1 MKQINKITLFALCLL
16 CSLAAMGQT
25 EKKETPMN
33 RTVVVEKEYNPD
45 IMDASKVNVLPKVQ
59 DPTVAKKAI
68 EYNTSLLPFA
78 SLNYPMQPS
87 LMHLDQQK
95 YKAGYA
101 RLGYG
106 TNGNLDAKVAYLF
119 HLSDKDQLG
128 VLATLDGMNT
138 KIKVPS
144 FIDNKE
150 KIDWQSRYY
159 SSALNVNY
167 QHLFDKY
174 TFDAAVSMGLDNFN
188 YQAIGNN
195 ISSSTLALSDK
206 QRHSKWMFHT
216 GLKSLDKNLPLQF
229 AAETNILS
237 FQQAYPNSKEENIWQ
252 IKADVSGSLSQEQT
266 VGVVTQMD
274 NFFYSADGF
283 KNYSSLTF
291 NPYYRYVA
299 NHWDLRLGAHV
310 DFSLGPAKG
319 LEVSPDLLAQYVFSN
334 SYVAYAQLGG
344 GRVLNDF
351 RRIES
356 LSPYVPFLQYDNSY
370 TQLDFKLGLKS
381 YVGGGFWFDV
391 FSGYQSTSDDLCI
404 VGNLPRMVNADTKHF
419 YLGSVLK
426 YKFKDIID
434 VSMKEKFYSW
444 ENESDAILEMKPKFD
459 FQLDVAAQI
468 LPQLTANMNYQYVS
482 RPEVKLAQ
490 QVYVKQDPINELGL
504 GATYRL
510 YKELSLF
517 GKLNNLLNKSY
528 QNNYSYPTQGIH
540 FLIGASIRF

>member
-1 MKQINKITLFALCLL
+1 M
-16 CSLAAMGQT
+16 
-25 EKKETPMN
+25 
-33 RTVVVEKEYNPD
+33 
-45 IMDASKVNVLPKVQ
+45 
-59 DPTVAKKAI
+59 
-68 EYNTSLLPFA
+68 
-78 SLNYPMQPS
+78 
-87 LMHLDQQK
+87 
-95 YKAGYA
+95 
-101 RLGYG
+101 
-106 TNGNLDAKVAYLF
+106 
-119 HLSDKDQLG
+119 
-128 VLATLDGMNT
+128 
-138 KIKVPS
+138 
-144 FIDNKE
+144 
-150 KIDWQSRYY
+150 
-159 SSALNVNY
+159 
-167 QHLFDKY
+167 
-174 TFDAAVSMGLDNFN
+174 
-188 YQAIGNN
+188 
-195 ISSSTLALSDK
+195 
-206 QRHSKWMFHT
+206 
-216 GLKSLDKNLPLQF
+216 
-229 AAETNILS
+229 
-237 FQQAYPNSKEENIWQ
+237 Q

-434 VSMKEKFYSW
+434 VSMKEKFYLGRMSR
-444 ENESDAILEMKPKFD
+444 M
-459 FQLDVAAQI
+459 
-468 LPQLTANMNYQYVS
+468 QYW
-482 RPEVKLAQ
+482 R
-490 QVYVKQDPINELGL
+490 
-504 GATYRL
+504 
-510 YKELSLF
+510 
-517 GKLNNLLNKSY
+517 
-528 QNNYSYPTQGIH
+528 
-540 FLIGASIRF
+540 